1 MNAQKDIIE
10 QIQGLN
16 FGPAW
21 TEVDYQEVIP
31 AQKHKAVATSKKFT
45 PKWKS
50 APVAKYNLTLEGNL
64 DICLH
69 PEERVLKVLV
79 NTLKR
84 SCKTYQLFSLIR
96 LFFEKED
103 RFYMVVNA
111 KQGSSFDGFYC
122 IESEN
127 IPFLSKEGALDYICD
142 KNWDQYFD
150 EECIELEK
158 PKGNFQSVNRCGITG
173 VLLGPPNYHLYT
185 DLIREHYEE
194 NLKGRCAYESFIASI
209 TNDHDQD
216 LVNEWL
222 NNMTHG
228 YRYKLKSDAT
238 RSFMSKKSA
247 KAYLLNHAEMS
258 LIKKKARIKLG
269 VSDLGRIVDHDLR
282 QVLEK
287 YLASE
292 MKWPINTANYFR
304 GRFHHLGFFIYKKGK
319 KGISYICHIKR
330 KVRDKNTQFSE
341 SVNALIEVIEKDNGN
356 LTVSDLPKV
365 FFNLPNDEVPWE
377 SLVNEQDVKKFKTD
391 LTWLIKEG
399 YITEFEDNSLYISP
413 RT

>member
-111 KQGSSFDGFYC
+111 KQGSSFATDF
-122 IESEN
+122 I
-127 IPFLSKEGALDYICD
+127 AL
-142 KNWDQYFD
+142 
-150 EECIELEK
+150 
-158 PKGNFQSVNRCGITG
+158 
-173 VLLGPPNYHLYT
+173 
-185 DLIREHYEE
+185 
-194 NLKGRCAYESFIASI
+194 NLKI
-209 TNDHDQD
+209 
-216 LVNEWL
+216 
-222 NNMTHG
+222 
-228 YRYKLKSDAT
+228 YR
-238 RSFMSKKSA
+238 
-247 KAYLLNHAEMS
+247 
-258 LIKKKARIKLG
+258 
-269 VSDLGRIVDHDLR
+269 
-282 QVLEK
+282 
-287 YLASE
+287 
-292 MKWPINTANYFR
+292 
-304 GRFHHLGFFIYKKGK
+304 FFPKKGRWTTFVTK
-319 KGISYICHIKR
+319 TGISILT
-330 KVRDKNTQFSE
+330 KN
-341 SVNALIEVIEKDNGN
+341 
-356 LTVSDLPKV
+356 VS
-365 FFNLPNDEVPWE
+365 
-377 SLVNEQDVKKFKTD
+377 S
-391 LTWLIKEG
+391 
-399 YITEFEDNSLYISP
+399 
-413 RT
+413 